1 MRRADRQAAC
11 LERNSE
17 GLRQEFSDGCGG
29 SDGVDG
35 DVGLGK
41 RGAESTE
48 ESYELVEAY
57 GRAAMS
63 AHTPLPS
70 LSLRRTG
77 KHTYRVLGGAIDRQ

>member
-1 MRRADRQAAC
+1 MRRADRQAGC

-17 GLRQEFSDGCGG
+17 VLREEFSDGCGG

-57 GRAAMS
+57 GRAVMS
-63 AHTPLPS
+63 ATYSIAESESSSAKRENIHTACLVA
-70 LSLRRTG
+70 L
-77 KHTYRVLGGAIDRQ
+77 